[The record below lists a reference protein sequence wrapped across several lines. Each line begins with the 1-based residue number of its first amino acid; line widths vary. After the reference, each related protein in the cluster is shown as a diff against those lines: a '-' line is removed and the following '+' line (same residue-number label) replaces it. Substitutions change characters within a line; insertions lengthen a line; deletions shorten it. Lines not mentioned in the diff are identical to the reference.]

1 MTKEEI
7 IEKVNPLLAEEFEVE
22 ESEITPDA
30 VIKDALELDSLSLVD
45 LVAVI
50 EHTFKGHKAL
60 RGMLLGDLCAETNHL
75 GWALRIWKFT
85 LKQIHEKDY
94 DDWIDV
100 HWFNTKYV
108 SFQDVISDGWC
119 EIIGRRMDE
128 AERKLG
134 ISDAR
139 GRDSW
144 EYRAGDGWYNSFFAE
159 KFDFNWDEWREE
171 YLAMRNELLARQNTE
186 RIFRDGQANTVHG
199 SKD

>member
-1 MTKEEI
+1 VTYLDARLLKDI
-7 IEKVNPLLAEEFEVE
+7 VNRGIHPIRCA
-22 ESEITPDA
+22 STC
-30 VIKDALELDSLSLVD
+30 
-45 LVAVI
+45 
-50 EHTFKGHKAL
+50 GHKAL
-60 RGMLLGDLCAETNHL
+60 RGLLLGDLCAETNHL

-159 KFDFNWDEWREE
+159 KFDCNWDEWREE
-171 YLAMRNELLARQNTE
+171 CLAMRNELLARQNTE
-186 RIFRDGQANTVHG
+186 RIFRDGQANAVHPSDYFDYWNDYDP
-199 SKD
+199 SKEDLYFKIDDWD